1 VREHLEALVDELVER
16 GVYYDDARREFER
29 RFIQK
34 ALRKAGGSLSGAAAL
49 MGVHRN
55 TLTRKM
61 SDYKLR
67 GRG

>member
-1 VREHLEALVDELVER
+1 MREQLEALVSELVEK

-34 ALRKAGGSLSGAAAL
+34 ALRKSNGSVSGAAAL

-61 SDYKLR
+61 AEYKLN
-67 GRG
+67 GR

>member
-1 VREHLEALVDELVER
+1 MRETLEALVQELVER

-49 MGVHRN
+49 MGIHRN
-55 TLTRKM
+55 TLSCKM
-61 SDYKLR
+61 TEYKLH
-67 GRG
+67 GQK

>member
-1 VREHLEALVDELVER
+1 MREQLEALVHELVER

-29 RFIQK
+29 RFIQQ
-34 ALRKAGGSLSGAAAL
+34 ALRKAAGSVSGAAAL

-61 SDYKLR
+61 AEYHLK

>member
-1 VREHLEALVDELVER
+1 VREQLEALVNELVEK

-34 ALRKAGGSLSGAAAL
+34 ALRKSGGSVSGAAAL

-61 SDYKLR
+61 AEYKLN
-67 GRG
+67 GR

>member
-1 VREHLEALVDELVER
+1 MREHLEALVDELVER

-29 RFIQK
+29 RFIEK
-34 ALRKAGGSLSGAAAL
+34 ALRKAGGRLNGAAAL

-61 SDYKLR
+61 AEYKLR